1 LRKQILAFIF
11 ASKYLQIMKTRRD
24 VYQAIADPTRRAI
37 INMIATQPH
46 NVNTIAANFDVTRQA
61 ISLHIQI
68 LTDCGLINVKQ
79 HGRDRFCEARLDKLS
94 EVSVWVDQYR
104 QHWES
109 KLDNL
114 EKYVVQLK
122 NERNGKHKK

>member
-1 LRKQILAFIF
+1 
-11 ASKYLQIMKTRRD
+11 
-24 VYQAIADPTRRAI
+24 
-37 INMIATQPH
+37 MIATQPH
-46 NVNTIAANFDVTRQA
+46 NVNTIAANFAVTRQA

-68 LTDCGLINVKQ
+68 LADCGLINVKQ
-79 HGRDRFCEARLDKLS
+79 HGRDRFCEARLDQLN
-94 EVSVWVDQYR
+94 EVSTWVDQYR

-109 KLDNL
+109 KLDDL